1 MITLVGRSSWP
12 IALGALAL
20 SALALVPAA
29 ATDGTCGIT
38 GAPRVV
44 AVGDIHASYDNLV
57 KVLNMAG
64 LLDRSGHWAGGKAL
78 YVQVG
83 DLLDRGVQA
92 RPVLDL
98 LMRLEKESRK
108 AGGGV
113 VVLLGNHEVM
123 NMLGDLRYV
132 QAAEYDEW
140 KVPDTTR
147 ATHRRAKRSACS
159 SSSGSRDAPARTR
172 RPPGSPSTRRPIARS
187 CSLRRLQ
194 EFVERAQALSA
205 SGEYGKWLRAHDV
218 IATVNGVGFVHG
230 GLTPEVAALGCEGIN
245 RKVRSELGADLAQT
259 RANPQQALAT
269 GESGPLWYRG
279 LAKEDEATLLRSVET
294 VLESLG
300 VKALV
305 IGHTPTGDGKI
316 HARFGGRVV
325 VIDVGMVAEFGG
337 HLAALELGPDGS
349 LTAIY
354 PTSRETLERKA
365 ADTAT
370 PRALRA
376 ASP

>member
-1 MITLVGRSSWP
+1 MITLVGRPSWR

-147 ATHRRAKRSACS
+147 SDTPSSEALRLQFVERVTGRARQ
-159 SSSGSRDAPARTR
+159 DAKAAGQSFDEEAYRQKLLVET
-172 RPPGSPSTRRPIARS
+172 PPG
-187 CSLRRLQ
+187 
-194 EFVERAQALSA
+194 FVERAQALSA

-245 RKVRSELGADLAQT
+245 RKVRSELSADLAQT

-279 LAKEDEATLLRSVET
+279 LAKEDEATLLPSVEK

-365 ADTAT
+365 AEHGD
-370 PRALRA
+370 A
-376 ASP
+376 ASPARR